1 MIESLHIENIAVIR
15 RLDVEF
21 SSGFTVLSGETGAG
35 KSILIDSLNLLL
47 GARADRELIR
57 TGEEKAVVSA
67 VFCGLPENVRTL
79 LREFGF
85 DDTEDKIMLSRTVTP
100 ATSSARLNGRGITLS
115 VLREIAGGLFNI
127 HGQNDNQQLLDP
139 KNHIRLLDAYA
150 GCAEKK
156 GEYAALYREVLHLRA
171 ELDSLEQDAREQTRM
186 CEMLRYQIQDI
197 DRVKPKAGEEEA
209 LEELAAKLRNVE
221 KIEKCRALSEKALQ
235 GGERGM
241 GAIYLT
247 ERAAGALASIADAV
261 PEAEALSE
269 RLNDIRYELEDIAAG
284 LAGLADFG
292 EEDPVARLDRAEERL
307 DAIARLKKK
316 YGGTV
321 EEILAFRRQAE
332 ERLAGY
338 ENMDDRR
345 ADLEE
350 ELKEKTGAARRV
362 AQTLSEMRRR
372 AAVGLRTA
380 VTGTLAFL
388 DMPKVRFD
396 VGIRH
401 SADLNANGE
410 DEVEFLIATNP
421 GEEPAPLARIASGG
435 ELARIM
441 LSLKNVLNACDG
453 VQTVIFDEIDTGIS
467 GKTSRKVGIK
477 LKEIGKNTQ
486 VICVTHS
493 AQIASL
499 ANHHFFIAKRETDGR
514 AETVLTPLEEEARVG
529 EIARILGGIE
539 ITDVQRAAAREMI
552 AEGEQYS

>member
-1 MIESLHIENIAVIR
+1 M
-15 RLDVEF
+15 
-21 SSGFTVLSGETGAG
+21 
-35 KSILIDSLNLLL
+35 
-47 GARADRELIR
+47 
-57 TGEEKAVVSA
+57 
-67 VFCGLPENVRTL
+67 
-79 LREFGF
+79 
-85 DDTEDKIMLSRTVTP
+85 
-100 ATSSARLNGRGITLS
+100 
-115 VLREIAGGLFNI
+115 
-127 HGQNDNQQLLDP
+127 
-139 KNHIRLLDAYA
+139 
-150 GCAEKK
+150 
-156 GEYAALYREVLHLRA
+156 
-171 ELDSLEQDAREQTRM
+171 
-186 CEMLRYQIQDI
+186 
-197 DRVKPKAGEEEA
+197 
-209 LEELAAKLRNVE
+209 
-221 KIEKCRALSEKALQ
+221 
-235 GGERGM
+235 
-241 GAIYLT
+241 
-247 ERAAGALASIADAV
+247 